1 MAIKKNR
8 LPNKWVWD
16 KENGG
21 KFSKINRPVSGATHK
36 KQLPKGK
43 HNIQLY
49 SQGTPNGIKVT
60 ILLEEYC
67 IRY

>member
-1 MAIKKNR
+1 MAIKKKR

-43 HNIQLY
+43 HNIEFGL
-49 SQGTPNGIKVT
+49 NFLHRI
-60 ILLEEYC
+60 
-67 IRY
+67 